1 MSKGYQNFTLARRRL
16 PLGPYPVHQT
26 VMTNPVTEEVQI
38 KQENDNVLL
47 KGLAF
52 HRRKKGGGG
61 EFGVLVSP
69 IRWIYAMEKPYIERF
84 VDRKSSG
91 RL

>member
-61 EFGVLVSP
+61 GVWRISF
-69 IRWIYAMEKPYIERF
+69 PYTLDLCNGETIH
-84 VDRKSSG
+84 
-91 RL
+91 